1 VNIATILE
9 PEIEPVEGQNPAT
22 DTQETRHHN
31 MKVSCL
37 VSKIVIENA
46 DWVMTDEKGK
56 ALHSI
61 PTFRVM
67 LGADPEGVRLFVWK
81 DGADFSGV
89 PDHEE
94 RIAGWDNGQ
103 AAKVTR
109 QNHYT
114 YDARGDNDGKPGDL
128 PERVVHIG
136 DIREEDRGTEGGKA
150 EGKTPFGR
158 WLDHIRQEYRRVR
171 GDVR

>member
-1 VNIATILE
+1 MNIATVLE
-9 PEIEPVEGQNPAT
+9 PEIEPIEGQNPTA

-46 DWVMTDEKGK
+46 DWVMTDEKGTP
-56 ALHSI
+56 LHTI

-81 DGADFSGV
+81 DGADFSEA
-89 PDHEE
+89 PDYEDL
-94 RIAGWDNGQ
+94 IAGWEYGQ
-103 AAKVTR
+103 VAEVTR
-109 QNHYT
+109 QNRYT
-114 YDARGDNDGKPGDL
+114 YDARGDHDGKPGDIT
-128 PERVVHIG
+128 ERIMRIG
-136 DIREEDRGTEGGKA
+136 DLREEDRGTEGGKA
-150 EGKTPFGR
+150 KGKTPFGR

>member
-1 VNIATILE
+1 MSRTE
-9 PEIEPVEGQNPAT
+9 FPVVIEGQNPAA

-37 VSKIVIENA
+37 GSKIVIENA
-46 DWVMTDEKGK
+46 DWVMTDEKGTP
-56 ALHSI
+56 LHTI

-81 DGADFSGV
+81 DGADFSGA
-89 PDHEE
+89 PDYEE
-94 RIAGWDNGQ
+94 RIAGWEYGQ

-109 QNHYT
+109 QNRYP
-114 YDARGDNDGKPGDL
+114 YDARGDHAGKPGDIA
-128 PERVVHIG
+128 ERVMHIG
-136 DIREEDRGTEGGKA
+136 DIREEDYRTQGGKA

-171 GDVR
+171 RDVR